1 MSAPKPDP
9 APPNKLPVLRALL
22 PFIRPYRA
30 RVVLAG
36 VFLVI
41 TALAALVLPVML
53 KQVID
58 QGFAPALQHGDTS
71 YLKTTLWGL
80 AIVGIIMSLGGG
92 ARFMIVTW
100 LGERVVSDIRSAVYA
115 RLLQQPPEFFESLK
129 TGEVLSRL
137 TTDTTLIQTLV
148 GSSLSMGL
156 RNCITLVG
164 AVIMLL
170 IGHTKTTLIVLT
182 MIAVMIGIVMLFSRR
197 VRKLSRA
204 STDRVADISS
214 QAGETLNAMSTVQ
227 IMTQEGRE
235 NRRFAERVEDAFAT
249 AMKRTRVRAMLI
261 VFIMLAFLGGI
272 LWGIW
277 DGGNAVIRGETTFG
291 QLSQFAIYALM
302 VGSAAAVLAE
312 VWGDALRAAGASERL
327 VELLSAQPGIR
338 SPAQPAALP
347 ATSGGVNVAFE
358 QVEFA
363 YPTRPERKV
372 LHALSFKVN
381 AGERVALVG
390 PSGAGK
396 STVFALLARFYD
408 VQGGAV
414 KVAGVPVTELAL
426 DDLRRLISVVPQE
439 PVIFSDNA
447 LENIRYGRPEASEAE
462 VMAAARAAQAHDF
475 ISQLPEG
482 YQTYLGERGVR
493 LSGGQKQRIAIARAI
508 LRDAPLLLL
517 DEATSALDAESEQA
531 VQQAL
536 EVAMQGR
543 TTLVIAHR
551 LSTIQNADRIL
562 VFEDGRV
569 VESGPH
575 AQLVAAGGLYARLAA
590 LQSLAEGRRPL
601 SS

>member
-9 APPNKLPVLRALL
+9 APPHKLPVLRALL

-30 RVVLAG
+30 RVLLAG

-80 AIVGIIMSLGGG
+80 AIVGIVMSLGGG

-115 RLLQQPPEFFESLK
+115 RLLQQPPAFYESLK

-156 RNCITLVG
+156 RNSITLIG

-182 MIAVMIGIVMLFSRR
+182 MIAAMIGIVMLFSRR

-227 IMTQEGRE
+227 VMTQEGRE

-338 SPAQPAALP
+338 SPERPAALP
-347 ATSGGVNVAFE
+347 ATQGGVSVAFD

-372 LHALSFKVN
+372 LHALNFSVK

-408 VQGGAV
+408 VQSGAV

-462 VMAAARAAQAHDF
+462 VIAAARAAQAHDF
-475 ISQLPEG
+475 IGQLPEG

-569 VESGPH
+569 VESGAH
-575 AQLVAAGGLYARLAA
+575 AQLVEAGGLYARLAA
-590 LQSLAEGRRPL
+590 LQSLAEGRRAER
-601 SS
+601 